1 LDFDNIFF
9 RGSRDVAQSLFP
21 CYQQHPDHAR
31 LVSTL
36 RSIGSVCVICLFWRK
51 ETLPG
56 HPCSSFVTVGQISP

>member
-21 CYQQHPDHAR
+21 CYQQHPDHAH

-36 RSIGSVCVICLFWRK
+36 RSIGTVCAICLFWRK
-51 ETLPG
+51 ETRPG
-56 HPCSSFVTVGQISP
+56 HPCSSFVTIGQISP